1 MEVHSLN
8 FSKILKKYLFS
19 LIDEMGQN
27 HALYTRN
34 PNHDFSRIKKWSFS
48 KTLLCTLSIG
58 AGSLNS
64 ELLKFF
70 YFDPNM
76 PTLSSFI
83 QRRAQI
89 LPSAFEHLFHAFNAF
104 DKGYKTIYGYRPLA
118 IDGSSVM
125 LPYDPTNESTLRKS
139 GKSNEY
145 NVTHLSCLFDL
156 KKRIYIDA
164 KIQPIHKKDEHKALQ
179 YMVDQYNGPA
189 NTIFI
194 MDRGYECYNSI
205 AHIEQKGMYYIIRAK
220 DPSSHG
226 IAASVKNQLPDEDTF
241 DVNTSFY
248 ISKKKTTDVKKHPEL
263 YKRIRSKQTFDFF
276 TEESTYY
283 PMKIR
288 IVRFHLTETTCETI
302 LTNLPTEITAEI
314 LKELY
319 HMRWGIETSFRELKY
334 TIGLN
339 AFHSKNYDFILQEIW
354 SRLLLYNFC
363 EMITAK
369 VAISQKA
376 NRVYGYQVNFT
387 NAIFICRKF
396 FIAKEQKSPPDVE
409 KLIQRELLPI
419 RLGRSFPR
427 NLKSRT
433 TANFIYK
440 IY

>member
-156 KKRIYIDA
+156 KKRINIDA
-164 KIQPIHKKDEHKALQ
+164 KIQPIHKKDEHKA
-179 YMVDQYNGPA
+179 
-189 NTIFI
+189 
-194 MDRGYECYNSI
+194 
-205 AHIEQKGMYYIIRAK
+205 
-220 DPSSHG
+220 
-226 IAASVKNQLPDEDTF
+226 
-241 DVNTSFY
+241 
-248 ISKKKTTDVKKHPEL
+248 
-263 YKRIRSKQTFDFF
+263 
-276 TEESTYY
+276 
-283 PMKIR
+283 
-288 IVRFHLTETTCETI
+288 
-302 LTNLPTEITAEI
+302 
-314 LKELY
+314 
-319 HMRWGIETSFRELKY
+319 
-334 TIGLN
+334 
-339 AFHSKNYDFILQEIW
+339 
-354 SRLLLYNFC
+354 
-363 EMITAK
+363 
-369 VAISQKA
+369 
-376 NRVYGYQVNFT
+376 
-387 NAIFICRKF
+387 
-396 FIAKEQKSPPDVE
+396 
-409 KLIQRELLPI
+409 
-419 RLGRSFPR
+419 
-427 NLKSRT
+427 
-433 TANFIYK
+433 
-440 IY
+440 